1 MSQLSVARDRRVLKG
16 RLDRFVWENAT
27 PEAILLRRLL
37 SEHFM
42 QFDGVGIIGGLV
54 RDFALGG
61 RYAFKS
67 DLDLVIQ
74 DDPRKV
80 AELASRV
87 GAVANRFGGYGY
99 SEGPWKI
106 DFWALQNTWAATA
119 GHVAVRSLA
128 DVVQCTFFDW
138 DAVVY
143 DLHERR
149 VVCDKTYFQRIHS
162 RRLEISLRSNP
173 GEMGNLLRAARRII
187 RWHLTPGPVL
197 TRFIAER
204 LDDETFTLLKATE
217 RRKYGNRT
225 LDAFTSAAQL
235 RSALLEG
242 PRAQLE
248 LASQMPLPLDQPT

>member
-1 MSQLSVARDRRVLKG
+1 MSQLSFARDSRVLKG

-27 PEAILLRRLL
+27 PEAVLLRALL
-37 SEHFM
+37 TANFM
-42 QFDGVGIIGGLV
+42 RFEAVGIIGGLV

-74 DDPRKV
+74 GDPREV
-80 AELASRV
+80 EELASRV

-99 SEGPWKI
+99 TEGPWKI
-106 DFWALQNTWAATA
+106 DFWALQHTWAVTA
-119 GHVAVRSLA
+119 GHVAVRDLA

-138 DAVVY
+138 DAVMY
-143 DLHERR
+143 DLRHRK

-187 RWHLTPGPVL
+187 RWHLTLGPVL
-197 TRFIAER
+197 TDFIAER
-204 LDDETFTLLKATE
+204 LDDETFEALKVNE
-217 RRKYGNRT
+217 RRKYGDRI
-225 LDAFTSAAQL
+225 LDRFTSAAEL
-235 RSALLEG
+235 RAVLLDSK
-242 PRAQLE
+242 RSQLE
-248 LASQMPLPLDQPT
+248 LAGQMALPLERKP

>member
-1 MSQLSVARDRRVLKG
+1 MSQLSIARDSRILKG

-27 PEAILLRRLL
+27 PEAALLRRLL
-37 SEHFM
+37 NEHFM
-42 QFDGVGIIGGLV
+42 RFDGVGIIGGLV

-61 RYAFKS
+61 RDAFKS

-74 DDPRKV
+74 GDPREV
-80 AELASRV
+80 AALASRI

-106 DFWALQNTWAATA
+106 DFWALQNTWAVTA
-119 GHVAVRSLA
+119 GHVAVRDLA
-128 DVVQCTFFDW
+128 DVVHCTFFDW

-143 DLHERR
+143 DLRSRR
-149 VVCDKTYFQRIHS
+149 VVCDKTYFQRIQS

-197 TRFIAER
+197 TKFIVER
-204 LDDETFTLLKATE
+204 LDEETFAVLKATE
-217 RRKYGNRT
+217 RRKYGDRT
-225 LDAFTSAAQL
+225 LDAFTSVAQL
-235 RSALLEG
+235 RSVLLG
-242 PRAQLE
+242 GARPQSG
-248 LASQMPLPLDQPT
+248 LARQMTLPLD

>member
-1 MSQLSVARDRRVLKG
+1 
-16 RLDRFVWENAT
+16 VWENAT
-27 PEAILLRRLL
+27 PEAVLLRRLL
-37 SEHFM
+37 NEHFM

-74 DDPRKV
+74 GDPREV
-80 AELASRV
+80 AELAGRV
-87 GAVANRFGGYGY
+87 GAVANKFGGYGY
-99 SEGPWKI
+99 TEGPWRI

-119 GHVAVRSLA
+119 GHVAVRNLA
-128 DVVQCTFFDW
+128 DVLRCTFFDW

-143 DLHERR
+143 DLRRRR
-149 VVCDKTYFQRIHS
+149 VVCDKSYFQRIHS

-187 RWHLTPGPVL
+187 RWHLTPGPML
-197 TRFIAER
+197 TRFIVES
-204 LDDETFTLLKATE
+204 LDDETLAVLKATE
-217 RRKYGNRT
+217 RRKYGDRT

-235 RSALLEG
+235 RSTLLDGAHMLLE
-242 PRAQLE
+242 PAD
-248 LASQMPLPLDQPT
+248 QMALSLD